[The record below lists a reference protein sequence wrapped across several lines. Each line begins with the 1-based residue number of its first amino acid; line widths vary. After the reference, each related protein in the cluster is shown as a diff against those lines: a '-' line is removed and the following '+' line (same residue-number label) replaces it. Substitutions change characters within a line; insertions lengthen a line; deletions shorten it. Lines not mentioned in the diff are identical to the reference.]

1 MAMEEDLQIDP
12 FLQLLTDALRA
23 GPGSPEWHE
32 AVQRVS
38 AGETGPDNE
47 YAILVQARENLASGK
62 SYREVRAGVGF
73 TRKVLADI
81 DKDVAASVNRKSPIS
96 ASWISYLGAGL
107 MVATVAVI
115 ISFLVRDG
123 GPAPTEDLS
132 SMVFGSTLASV
143 TFDGPLPSSWRL
155 IGPLPVDPAKGLAPT
170 LARSSPEYVGGGIVS
185 TRGISPTEPFAVEAS
200 FQFQHVSDQVV
211 PQLFVT
217 DDPNFS
223 SDKATSPHEL
233 VWMVKGGLAQIWLP
247 DGQLTTGGKKIND
260 GDLVSVRIVVG
271 QRDTAVMCNGRIL
284 WSGPSQLA
292 DNKPRYVGVR
302 LLCRKDEKRS
312 MVTVK
317 ELRELVKSTGPGLD
331 H

>member
-1 MAMEEDLQIDP
+1 MEEDLQIDP

-47 YAILVQARENLASGK
+47 YAMLVKARENLASGK
-62 SYREVRAGVGF
+62 NYREVRAGVGF

-81 DKDVAASVNRKSPIS
+81 DKDAAATANKKSPIS
-96 ASWISYLGAGL
+96 ASLISYLGAGL
-107 MVATVAVI
+107 VVATLAVI
-115 ISFLVRDG
+115 ISWMVRGG
-123 GPAPTEDLS
+123 GPAPTEDLASMFFS
-132 SMVFGSTLASV
+132 STRASA
-143 TFDGPLPSSWRL
+143 TFDGPLPDGWRT

-170 LARSSPEYVGGGIVS
+170 LAKSSPDYVGGGIVS
-185 TRGISPTEPFAVEAS
+185 TKGVAPTEPFEVEAS
-200 FQFQHVSDQVV
+200 FQFQHVSDEVV
-211 PQLFVT
+211 PELFVT

-223 SDKATSPHEL
+223 SDKATSSHEL

-247 DGQLTTGGKKIND
+247 NGELTTGGKKIND

-271 QRDTAVMCNGRIL
+271 ARDTVIMCDGRIL
-284 WSGPSQLA
+284 WSGQSQLA
-292 DNKPRYVGVR
+292 ADKPRFVGVR

-312 MVTVK
+312 IVIVK
-317 ELRELVKSTGPGLD
+317 ELRELVQSTGPGLD